1 MVISFVNS
9 FKISL
14 FWAGL
19 LSPLAIAT
27 ATKAQETPTVNPMP
41 VANEVIAQSP
51 SNFGPAWESVDC
63 TEFDL
68 VSLVAALSDCGYV
81 TVPERYS
88 QPDGPTI
95 ELAVVRTR
103 SIGDNPAP
111 DPLLFGQGGP
121 GSSAIDVI
129 VNSALVPLPQMS
141 ALLTSRD
148 LVAIEQ
154 RGTLY
159 SRPYLFCSE
168 ETAHNIAVARGEE
181 APEDTAWMVACR
193 DRLLSEGVNFDAY
206 NSVENAADFYT
217 VAEVLGYDQFNY
229 YGMSYG
235 SLLGQYIMAQADEH
249 TAQLRSVIIDGV
261 VVPDIDFNLDVTYTG
276 SQALR
281 NIFAECRQDAACNQ
295 AYPDLETVF
304 FTLHDQLNQNPV
316 PITLTAPETGETI
329 ASTLDGTGLAEV
341 IMPYLYN
348 TAGSSL
354 LPRELYR
361 AQAGDF
367 EWAERQLSDGLS
379 TTEAKGMHHA
389 VLCAQTNSTEF
400 DPSDLFPAPYDAL
413 IPLGVEASEDV
424 MRFCDLLA
432 VEQQDAFAY
441 DNTEIPT
448 LLLSGEYD
456 PVTPE
461 PYAQTV
467 ASNLETAYTYTFSA
481 VGHVVLGSPPDRPA
495 AGCFTDITLAFL
507 AEPNQAPD
515 SRCLAEVK
523 PVFVIE
529 ED

>member
-1 MVISFVNS
+1 MSQSSFLRFFRLSALVAALS
-9 FKISL
+9 VTGSS
-14 FWAGL
+14 WADR
-19 LSPLAIAT
+19 AIAQ
-27 ATKAQETPTVNPMP
+27 A
-41 VANEVIAQSP
+41 P
-51 SNFGPAWESVDC
+51 SDFGDAWESVNC
-63 TEFDL
+63 AEFD
-68 VSLVAALSDCGYV
+68 VPALVAALSDCGYV
-81 TVPERYS
+81 TVPERHS

-103 SIGDNPAP
+103 NIGDNPAP
-111 DPLLFGQGGP
+111 DPLLLGQGGP
-121 GSSAIDVI
+121 GASAIAVFVNQGI
-129 VNSALVPLPQMS
+129 VLLPQMS

-148 LVAIEQ
+148 LITIEQ

-168 ETAHNIAVARGEE
+168 EAAHDIAVARGEE
-181 APEDTAWMVACR
+181 AAEDTAWIVACR
-193 DRLLSEGVNFDAY
+193 DRLLAEGINFDAY

-229 YGMSYG
+229 YGGSYG
-235 SLLGQYIMAQADEH
+235 TLLGQYIMAQADEH

-261 VVPDIDFNLDVTYTG
+261 LIPDVDFNLDVTYTE
-276 SQALR
+276 SLALR
-281 NIFAECRQDAACNQ
+281 NVFAECRQDEQCNQ

-304 FTLHDQLNQNPV
+304 LTQYDRLNQNPV
-316 PITLTAPETGETI
+316 PITLTVPDTGETI
-329 ASTLDGTGLAEV
+329 ETTLDGTGLAEAL
-341 IMPYLYN
+341 MPYLYN
-348 TAGSSL
+348 TQISSF

-367 EWAERQLSDGLS
+367 KWAEVQLSSGLS
-379 TTEAKGMHHA
+379 DTEAQGMYNA
-389 VLCAQTNSTEF
+389 VLCAQTNSTDFE
-400 DPSDLFPAPYDAL
+400 PADLFPEPYDAL
-413 IPLGVEASEDV
+413 VPIGREASGDL

-448 LLLSGEYD
+448 LLFSGEYD

-461 PYAQTV
+461 PYAQAV

-495 AGCFTDITLAFL
+495 AGCVTDITLAFL

-515 SRCLAEVK
+515 DSCLAEVE
-523 PVFVIE
+523 PIFVVE
-529 ED
+529 

>member
-1 MVISFVNS
+1 MSQSSFLRFFRLSALVAALS
-9 FKISL
+9 VTGSS
-14 FWAGL
+14 WADR
-19 LSPLAIAT
+19 AIAQ
-27 ATKAQETPTVNPMP
+27 APRD
-41 VANEVIAQSP
+41 
-51 SNFGPAWESVDC
+51 FGPAWESVDC
-63 TEFDL
+63 TEFD
-68 VSLVAALSDCGYV
+68 VPALVAALSDCGYV
-81 TVPERYS
+81 TVPERHG

-111 DPLLFGQGGP
+111 DPLLLGQGGP
-121 GSSAIDVI
+121 GASAIAVFVNQGI
-129 VNSALVPLPQMS
+129 VLLPQMS

-148 LVAIEQ
+148 LITIEQ

-168 ETAHNIAVARGEE
+168 EAAHNIAVARGEE
-181 APEDTAWMVACR
+181 AAEDTGWIVACR
-193 DRLLSEGVNFDAY
+193 DRLLAEGINFDAY

-229 YGMSYG
+229 YGGSYG
-235 SLLGQYIMAQADEH
+235 TLLGQYIMAQADEH
-249 TAQLRSVIIDGV
+249 TAQLHSVIIDGV
-261 VVPDIDFNLDVTYTG
+261 LIPDVDFNLDVTYTE
-276 SQALR
+276 SLALR
-281 NIFAECRQDAACNQ
+281 NVFAECRQDEQCNQ

-304 FTLHDQLNQNPV
+304 LTLHAQLNQNPV
-316 PITLTAPETGETI
+316 PITLTAPDTGETI
-329 ASTLDGTGLAEV
+329 ASTLDGTGLAEA

-348 TAGSSL
+348 TEGSSL

-367 EWAERQLSDGLS
+367 KWAEEQLSNGLS
-379 TTEAKGMHHA
+379 TTEARGMYHA
-389 VLCAQTNSTEF
+389 VLCSQTNSPEF

-413 IPLGVEASEDV
+413 LPIGMEASEDV
-424 MRFCDLLA
+424 RRFCDLLA

-448 LLLSGEYD
+448 LLFSGEYD

-461 PYAQTV
+461 PYAQVV
-467 ASNLETAYTYTFSA
+467 ASNLETAYTYTFPA
-481 VGHVVLGSPPDRPA
+481 MGHVVLGSPADRPA
-495 AGCFTDITLAFL
+495 AECFTDITLAFL
-507 AEPNQAPD
+507 AEPDQTPD

-523 PVFVIE
+523 PVFVVE